1 MYKKQLRFQKIVC
14 LLAIIAA
21 AICFVYS
28 LGIITDIFDHLR
40 STMRNP
46 NDLTDTKV
54 PGSIIYY
61 DMQEF
66 NRLFVNLSVGM
77 IVVSCLLFL
86 TNTQVRRRYYIGNY
100 VATGVYSLCAIGL
113 SVWSHNQIEA
123 FKHQFL
129 TTVDF
134 EALKEYAR
142 KWITVYTDKEKY
154 PDDVL
159 MERLQSTAMFDLH
172 YFVCG
177 LLVLCAALLVGNMI
191 WKILLMRSESKLL
204 RSGKEAQV

>member
-1 MYKKQLRFQKIVC
+1 MYKKQLCFQKIVC

-21 AICFVYS
+21 AICFIYS

-86 TNTQVRRRYYIGNY
+86 TNTQVRRRYYIGNF

-134 EALKEYAR
+134 DALMDYAR
-142 KWITVYTDKEKY
+142 KWITVYKDVEKY

-159 MERLQSTAMFDLH
+159 MERLRSTAMFDLH
-172 YFVCG
+172 YFVGG
-177 LLVLCAALLVGNMI
+177 LLMLCAALLIGNMI
-191 WKILLMRSESKLL
+191 WKILLMRWEAKLL
-204 RSGKEAQV
+204 RSGKEAHV